1 MNDQI
6 IISNTH
12 FRQTED
18 GKTVAFVN
26 LPDGDTYEQV
36 VSSPEAVQ
44 KRMIDWCEAIRQYV
58 KLRDQAKEE
67 ERAAL
72 KRRRKSDLKG
82 DGVVGNTTDSDSV
95 IVGSSPT
102 PPANPSFSP
111 KQMMIRYYDDV
122 TGEADQLMLDIESMK
137 RRLADLLKEIEKLQ
151 PIMEVWNE
159 TRDNLEGPVDGNDGA
174 GGAGEGDGEPDHP
187 GREGTS

>member
-67 ERAAL
+67 EREAL

-102 PPANPSFSP
+102 PPANPSFNP
-111 KQMMIRYYDDV
+111 KEMMIRYYDDV

-159 TRDNLEGPVDGNDGA
+159 TRNNLEGPVDGNDGA
-174 GGAGEGDGEPDHP
+174 DGAEEGDGQPDHP
-187 GREGTS
+187 GREGTG